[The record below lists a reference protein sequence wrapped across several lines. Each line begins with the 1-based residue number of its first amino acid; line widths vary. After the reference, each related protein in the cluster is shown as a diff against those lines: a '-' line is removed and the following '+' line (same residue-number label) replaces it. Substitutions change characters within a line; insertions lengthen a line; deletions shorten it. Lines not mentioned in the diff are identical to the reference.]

1 MRHRIAQRKLNRTTS
16 HRRALHRNLAQSLFE
31 HGQIKTTLA
40 KAKDLRPFAEKLIT
54 LARRAKEGSNSAR
67 TRLLQ
72 LLGDRGIIAAD
83 HRDAYYEMS
92 DAKRAATMRSRSGRR
107 HRTGEPKGGLKF
119 TAESV
124 YHRLVN
130 TIAPKFD
137 DRPGGYTRIVKL
149 GKPRLGDGG
158 VTAVL
163 QLVGEEESPGSVPR
177 PEKTARR
184 RRTDRRYQAAA
195 RLAKG
200 GSVDAP
206 SKPEEESKPEEVP
219 VAQADDATPPD
230 TGADESS
237 SDGDSSSGDD
247 SAAKDSDK
255 S

>member
-1 MRHRIAQRKLNRTTS
+1 MRHRIAHRKLNRTTS
-16 HRRALHRNLAQSLFE
+16 HRRALRRNLAQSLFE

-54 LARRAKEGSNSAR
+54 LAKRAKEGSRSAR

-83 HRDAYYEMS
+83 HRDAYYAMS
-92 DAKRAATMRSRSGRR
+92 DAKRASTLRSRSGRR

-130 TIAPKFD
+130 TVAPKFD

-149 GKPRLGDGG
+149 GKRRLGDGG
-158 VTAVL
+158 ATAVL

-200 GSVDAP
+200 GSADTP
-206 SKPEEESKPEEVP
+206 SKPEEEAPA
-219 VAQADDATPPD
+219 AQADDATPPEA
-230 TGADESS
+230 GADDSS